1 MAIWFLRDKAHSNF
15 KNFACCTFSGF
26 KNKKILDSP
35 CNQFLFTRRNF
46 IMKNTINRGDVFYAN
61 LKSDGTSRQSGI
73 RPIIVISNPQCN
85 RHSPIITILTCTT
98 SRTKHPLPT
107 HISLPASETGMK
119 YDSICLC
126 EQPMSIAK
134 TDLLEFVTSLSDEH
148 MEKVNDGLRCQLC
161 L

>member
-1 MAIWFLRDKAHSNF
+1 
-15 KNFACCTFSGF
+15 
-26 KNKKILDSP
+26 
-35 CNQFLFTRRNF
+35 
-46 IMKNTINRGDVFYAN
+46 MKHTINRGDVFYAN

-85 RHSPIITILTCTT
+85 RHSPIISIVTCST
-98 SRTKHPLPT
+98 SKTKHPLPT
-107 HISLPASETGMK
+107 HISLLASETGMK

-148 MEKVNDGLRCQLC
+148 MEKVNAGLRCQLC

>member
-1 MAIWFLRDKAHSNF
+1 
-15 KNFACCTFSGF
+15 
-26 KNKKILDSP
+26 
-35 CNQFLFTRRNF
+35 
-46 IMKNTINRGDVFYAN
+46 MKHTINRGDVFYAN

-73 RPIIVISNPQCN
+73 RPIIVISNSFCN
-85 RHSPIITILTCTT
+85 RNSPVISILTCTT

-107 HISLPASETGMK
+107 HISLPAAETGMK

-134 TDLLEFVTSLSDEH
+134 TDLLEFITSLSDDH
-148 MEKVNDGLRCQLC
+148 MEKVNAGLRCQLC